1 MAVLLSAGIAFS
13 PCAPGFHAV
22 YADTG
27 SSVQES
33 ERDAEG
39 PSAAAEEK
47 PVQDAE
53 ETAQDVEETVQ
64 DAESAAGADNEVR
77 GDTADPEA
85 EKDSGENT
93 EDPGETQETLPADEA
108 SSPGNT
114 EESST
119 EEETSDPSEAAEG
132 GNEEEDNAVSEASP
146 SDALFDEDGLLLD
159 GEVIPDDSAE
169 LQEEQ
174 LLSGTVLQ
182 TEIQPPAPQELPE
195 IEMFLPEDTPDITEY
210 VFSGI
215 PDLSPDE
222 MLQKYF
228 EKELGTGDS
237 SLLQQDLLNAPAS
250 AYLSGP
256 DLIVYRYVKQEIE
269 KIAAGKR
276 ADTRIEIPL
285 SLFVL
290 PHYDASNNSFTVTSK
305 DVGGPLVADG
315 QLTER
320 ANNYFN
326 NLVSLTTFDYDAVN
340 YALYHD
346 CPYDLYWTMHFS
358 CTYLPNMQ
366 IHLSGNSEQIVV
378 TVTHLP
384 CINLKVDPTY
394 RLDSGTETVADKN
407 KTARA
412 STAASTA
419 KTVVDYGASLT
430 DIEKLQYYLYCIC
443 YWNSYNQAAA
453 EYGSSSYGT
462 HNPWEVIYVFDGD
475 PETNVVC
482 EGYSKA
488 FKFLCDLTDFKNS
501 EIECHV
507 ATGNVQFSYG
517 SGGGPHA
524 WNVVHL
530 GNGKNYLVD
539 VTHCD
544 SDDGWNYSMFL
555 RGYYV
560 QYEHNGRQTGYL
572 VDKAQGP
579 SSIYTYD
586 DQSLNILTDTELR
599 IAEGNPPDPEEIP
612 KFIKRLYVT
621 CLNRNADTSG
631 LNYWNDLITSGK
643 VKGIRLAGNFVFSN
657 EFTSKNYCNRHYV
670 QQLYSALM
678 GRSADDS
685 GLNYWVGLLDSGT
698 TREAALNSFAS
709 SAEYRSLCEN
719 AGFMLGEKIS
729 VPKYGTQQ
737 YGPCSVCGK
746 KSKVV
751 QFVERMYTECLKR
764 NADTSG
770 LAYWSRE
777 LCNHTKTGKSLLD
790 NFFLSQEIRNKNLSN
805 EEYVR
810 RIYKAML
817 NRDPD
822 SGGLAYWTGRLNQ
835 GASATTVIAGFV
847 DSTEFRN
854 ICADYGIQR
863 K

>member
-27 SSVQES
+27 NSMQES
-33 ERDAEG
+33 ERDAED
-39 PSAAAEEK
+39 PSAAAEEMSARE
-47 PVQDAE
+47 AE
-53 ETAQDVEETVQ
+53 ETAQDTEETAQ

-77 GDTADPEA
+77 VDTADPEA

-119 EEETSDPSEAAEG
+119 EEETSDPSEAAED

-182 TEIQPPAPQELPE
+182 TEIQPPAPQEIPE
-195 IEMFLPEDTPDITEY
+195 IEMLLPENMPDITEY
-210 VFSGI
+210 VFSDT
-215 PDLSPDE
+215 PNLSPDE
-222 MLQKYF
+222 MLQGYF
-228 EKELGTGDS
+228 DKKLGIGDS
-237 SLLQQDLLNAPAS
+237 SLLQQDLLNAPS
-250 AYLSGP
+250 GAYLSGN
-256 DLIVYRYVKQEIE
+256 DLIAYTYFKQEIE
-269 KIAAGKR
+269 KIADGKR

-285 SLFVL
+285 SLLGL
-290 PHYDASNNSFTVTSK
+290 PHYNESNNNFTFTPK
-305 DVGGPLVADG
+305 DLGGPLVING
-315 QLTER
+315 QWTER
-320 ANNYFN
+320 ATNYLN
-326 NLVSLTTFDYDAVN
+326 TLVNLSSFDFYAVKD
-340 YALYHD
+340 ALYHD
-346 CPYDLYWTMHFS
+346 CPYDLYWSAGEFS
-358 CTYLPNMQ
+358 YVNYMWGYM
-366 IHLSGNSEQIVV
+366 SGTSEQAVV
-378 TVTHLP
+378 TVTSLP
-384 CINLKVDPTY
+384 YIEFKVDPTY
-394 RLDSGTETVADKN
+394 RLSGGPDNIADRN
-407 KTARA
+407 KTVRA

-419 KTVVDYGASLT
+419 KAIVDYAASLT
-430 DIEKLQYYLYCIC
+430 DIEKLKYYHYCIC
-443 YWNSYNQAAA
+443 YLNSYNHAAA

-462 HNPWEVIYVFDGD
+462 RNPWEVIYVFDGD

-482 EGYSKA
+482 EGYAKA
-488 FKFLCDLTDFKNS
+488 FKFLCDLTNFKNS
-501 EIECHV
+501 EIECHFV
-507 ATGNVQFSYG
+507 TGDVRFSSG
-517 SGGGPHA
+517 SGGGHG
-524 WNVVHL
+524 WNVVRL

-539 VTHCD
+539 VTHSD
-544 SDDGWNYSMFL
+544 SDDGWDYSMFL

-560 QYEHNGRQTGYL
+560 QYEQNGRQTGYL
-572 VDKAQGP
+572 MTKEGGYP
-579 SSIYTYD
+579 RTYTYY
-586 DQSLNILTDTELR
+586 DQTLNSFTDNELR
-599 IAEGNPPDPEEIP
+599 IAEGDPPDPAEIP

-643 VKGIRLAGNFVFSN
+643 VKGIRLAGNFVFSS

-678 GRSADDS
+678 GRSADAS

-719 AGFMLGEKIS
+719 AGFVLGEKIS